1 MTNNEMTEL
10 HQNKTVLITGAS
22 AGIGK
27 AFADVWAEAGF
38 NLILTARREAR
49 LVEIANELKTRNG
62 IEVYTL
68 PMDLADP
75 QAPSKIYQYCVDKGI
90 HVDAL
95 VNNAGYGPRGKFE
108 EISWDS
114 HQDFIQVMVS
124 AVVKLTHLF
133 LPGMIRN
140 NYGRIINLASI
151 APLIPSPV
159 MAGLYSPVKIFQIKF
174 SESIHLQYQDRGIYC
189 SAVCPGLTRSE
200 FHEAAGMHEVM
211 NAPKW
216 MWMEARTVAEQ
227 GFVAVMKGKG
237 FIINGSLNQF
247 FAILS
252 KVIPKRV
259 TRSIALYLSSRSY

>member
-1 MTNNEMTEL
+1 MTEL
-10 HQNKTVLITGAS
+10 HQNKTVLIPGAS

-38 NLILTARREAR
+38 NLVLTARREAR

-75 QAPSKIYQYCVDKGI
+75 QAPSKIYQYCVDKEI
-90 HVDAL
+90 HIDAL

-114 HQDFIQVMVS
+114 HQNFIQVMVS

-237 FIINGSLNQF
+237 FIINGSLNKF